1 MNILNDLNEILKKN
15 NIKTKLTN
23 NDLNSN
29 LKDLGIDSLSAM
41 NMIIQIEEKHN
52 IRIPDEKLLEMKN
65 VKDLV
70 SIIEEQLKSKK
81 K

>member
-23 NDLNSN
+23 KDMNSN